1 MERGSSS
8 GAVAVRAIGNPR
20 VEKSGAAAGDAAG
33 FEMAGELHET
43 GQAGACAKCR
53 DKDARRQRRRLK
65 MQEMELGTPQEIEQ
79 TGIDRALLEDLALK
93 ILYLN
98 GEVSL
103 VGLSDRMCLGL
114 GVIDEIFNF
123 FRKEQLCEVKGM
135 VGGSHR
141 IVATAQGKLRAGELL
156 SRNQYAG
163 PAPVSLMDYGTRV
176 RMQSVQQTQVQRA
189 DLVRAFHPLI
199 LDEDLIYR
207 LGTAVVSGTSI
218 FLHGPAGT
226 GKTSIANS
234 LPAIYKDQVW
244 IPYAVEVDGQIIT
257 VYDPGVHRQSE
268 EPAPEDSD
276 RRWVLC
282 RRPRVI
288 AGGELSAE
296 MLDLQYN
303 HVGRY
308 YTGPL
313 QMKANNGVLIMD
325 DFGRQRMRPAEL
337 FNRWMTPLDRRVDFL
352 TLPGGK
358 KFELPFD
365 LFVVFATNLDPSELA
380 DEAFLRRIPN
390 KIRTDYA
397 TPEQFIEIFRVEC
410 ATRLLDSEEG
420 VAEHLVKVITQG
432 MKQPL
437 SHCYARDLINQIYW
451 AAAYLGVEPRLTRNT
466 LEQACRNYFLPA
478 GKS

>member
-1 MERGSSS
+1 
-8 GAVAVRAIGNPR
+8 
-20 VEKSGAAAGDAAG
+20 
-33 FEMAGELHET
+33 MAGELHECCQ
-43 GQAGACAKCR
+43 GGACPEFGGKAAK
-53 DKDARRQRRRLK
+53 KPRRRLK
-65 MQEMELGTPQEIEQ
+65 MQEMELGTPQAIEQ
-79 TGIDRALLEDLALK
+79 TGIARGLLEDLALK

-103 VGLSDRMCLGL
+103 VGLSERMCLGL
-114 GVIDEIFNF
+114 GVIEEIFSF

-135 VGGSHR
+135 VAGSHR
-141 IVATAQGKLRAGELL
+141 IVATAQGKVRASELL

-176 RMQSVQQTQVQRA
+176 RMQSVQQTQEQRA

-226 GKTSIANS
+226 GKTSIASS
-234 LPAIYKDQVW
+234 LPAVYGDLVW

-268 EPAPEDSD
+268 EEVPEDSD
-276 RRWVLC
+276 KRWVLC
-282 RRPRVI
+282 HRPRVI
-288 AGGELSAE
+288 AGGELAPE

-303 HVGRY
+303 QASRY

-325 DFGRQRMRPAEL
+325 DFGRQRMRPEEL

-358 KFELPFD
+358 KFEVPFD
-365 LFVVFATNLDPSELA
+365 LFVVFATNLDPSELV

-390 KIRTDYA
+390 KIRIDYA
-397 TPEQFIEIFRVEC
+397 SAEQFVEIFRREC
-410 ATRLLDSEEG
+410 ATRLLDCDPG
-420 VAEHLVKVITQG
+420 VPERLVKFITQG
-432 MKQPL
+432 MKMPL
-437 SHCYARDLINQIYW
+437 SQCYARDLINQIFW

>member
-1 MERGSSS
+1 MQDI
-8 GAVAVRAIGNPR
+8 AV
-20 VEKSGAAAGDAAG
+20 
-33 FEMAGELHET
+33 
-43 GQAGACAKCR
+43 
-53 DKDARRQRRRLK
+53 
-65 MQEMELGTPQEIEQ
+65 GTPQEIEQ
-79 TGIDRALLEDLALK
+79 TGIHRGLLEDLALK
-93 ILYLN
+93 ILYLH
-98 GEVSL
+98 GELSL
-103 VGLSDRMCLGL
+103 CELSERTCLEL
-114 GVIDEIFNF
+114 GVIEEIFKF

-135 VGGSHR
+135 IAGTHR
-141 IVATAQGKLRAGELL
+141 ITATAHGKSRATELL
-156 SRNQYAG
+156 LLNHYAG

-176 RMQSVQQTQVQRA
+176 RMQSVQQTHVQRA
-189 DLVRAFHPLI
+189 DLIRAFHPLI
-199 LDEDLIYR
+199 LDEDLIHR

-268 EPAPEDSD
+268 EAVPEDSD
-276 RRWVLC
+276 KRWVLC

-303 HVGRY
+303 HTGRF

-313 QMKANNGVLIMD
+313 QLKANNGVLIMD
-325 DFGRQRMRPAEL
+325 DFGRQKMRPEEL

-358 KFELPFD
+358 KFEVPFD
-365 LFVVFATNLDPSELA
+365 LFVIFATNLDPTQLA

-390 KIRTDYA
+390 KIRTSYA
-397 TPEQFIEIFRVEC
+397 SPEQFIEIFRTEC
-410 ATRLLDSEEG
+410 TTRLLDCDEG
-420 VAEHLVKVITQG
+420 VPEHLVKFIAQE
-432 MKQPL
+432 MKRPL
-437 SHCYARDLINQIYW
+437 SQCYARDMINQIYW

-478 GKS
+478 VKS

>member
-1 MERGSSS
+1 VQRLEMLW
-8 GAVAVRAIGNPR
+8 
-20 VEKSGAAAGDAAG
+20 GAAEARGGARGQSLASAEDFG
-33 FEMAGELHET
+33 MAGELHESS
-43 GQAGACAKCR
+43 QAGVCAKWWGSDTR
-53 DKDARRQRRRLK
+53 SQWRRSK

-79 TGIDRALLEDLALK
+79 TGIDSGLLEDLALK
-93 ILYLN
+93 ILYLS

-103 VGLSDRMCLGL
+103 CGLSDRMCLGL
-114 GVIDEIFNF
+114 GVIEEIFNF

-268 EPAPEDSD
+268 EGAPDDSD
-276 RRWVLC
+276 RRWVSC

-325 DFGRQRMRPAEL
+325 DFGRQRMRPVEL

-358 KFELPFD
+358 KFEIPFD

-390 KIRTDYA
+390 KIKTEYA
-397 TPEQFIEIFRVEC
+397 TPEQFVEIFKWEC
-410 ATRLLDSEEG
+410 ATRLLESEEG
-420 VAEHLVKVITQG
+420 VAEQLVKLITQE

>member
-1 MERGSSS
+1 
-8 GAVAVRAIGNPR
+8 
-20 VEKSGAAAGDAAG
+20 
-33 FEMAGELHET
+33 MAEELHEYCQVE
-43 GQAGACAKCR
+43 GCAKC
-53 DKDARRQRRRLK
+53 KDRSSESKWRSLK
-65 MQEMELGTPQEIEQ
+65 MEDIALGTPQEIEQ
-79 TGIDRALLEDLALK
+79 TGIQRGLLEDLALK

-103 VGLSDRMCLGL
+103 CALSDRMCLGS
-114 GVIDEIFNF
+114 GVIEEIFTF

-135 VGGSHR
+135 AGGSHR
-141 IVATAQGKLRAGELL
+141 IVATAQGKLRACDLL
-156 SRNQYAG
+156 SRNQYVG

-189 DLVRAFHPLI
+189 DLIRAFHPLI

-244 IPYAVEVDGQIIT
+244 IPYGVEVDGQIIT

-268 EPAPEDSD
+268 EAAPEESD
-276 RRWVLC
+276 RRWVSC

-303 HVGRY
+303 HTGRY

-325 DFGRQRMRPAEL
+325 DFGRQRMRPVEL
-337 FNRWMTPLDRRVDFL
+337 FSRWMTPLDRRVDFL

-358 KFELPFD
+358 KFEVPFD

-397 TPEQFIEIFRVEC
+397 TPEQFVEIFRREC
-410 ATRLLDSEEG
+410 ATRLLDSDAG
-420 VAEHLVKVITQG
+420 VPEYLVKLITQG
-432 MKQPL
+432 LKQPL

-466 LEQACRNYFLPA
+466 LEQACRNYFLSA
-478 GKS
+478 AKS